1 MSDPDIV
8 ARCYMLAE
16 EVRKKWEKEA
26 EKQKKRKKRILKVR

>member
-16 EVRKKWEKEA
+16 EVRKRWEKE
-26 EKQKKRKKRILKVR
+26 KKKKSLKVR